1 LAVPEDL
8 DGDGGGVVAVLVLG
22 FASAEKETAVT
33 ETAQAPTAD
42 VMMVLKEQRQMM
54 AQLLDSA
61 PAPMDRC
68 GCRGRGA
75 K

>member
-1 LAVPEDL
+1 MGMAAVW
-8 DGDGGGVVAVLVLG
+8 VAVLVLG

-61 PAPMDRC
+61 PAPMDRVRVP
-68 GCRGRGA
+68 GPRSE
-75 K
+75 